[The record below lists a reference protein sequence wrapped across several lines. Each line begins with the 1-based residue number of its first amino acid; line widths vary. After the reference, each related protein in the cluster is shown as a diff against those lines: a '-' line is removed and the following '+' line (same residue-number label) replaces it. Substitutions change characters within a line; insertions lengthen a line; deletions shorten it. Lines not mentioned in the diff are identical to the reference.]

1 MAITPM
7 DIHRH
12 EFSTSRLGGYKA
24 EEVDA
29 FLDQIADELEMLLQR
44 NHEMSEALE
53 EMRERLREYDSM
65 QQTIQNA
72 FINAQKSADALV
84 QDSKNQAEA
93 ILADA
98 RKKGDSVISGLKGE
112 KEKMEASFNEIKQTI
127 ASYIGSTRDLLEKQ
141 LQSLKQFETAGMPA
155 SGARGVEPPPR
166 PPRPPVEKM
175 PEIPLAEMPVP
186 ETPLPAAPV
195 AAPAPPPIT
204 PSVTGEMPTL
214 NRMEGPGA
222 GMPPAG
228 IQTIATDEIE
238 AAAQAALSD
247 MEPVVPEEP
256 PMFEAQDEME
266 VEGDEPEGKRKRHF
280 FWE

>member
-12 EFSTSRLGGYKA
+12 EFSTSRLSGYKA

-44 NHEMSEALE
+44 NHEMSEALD

-84 QDSKNQAEA
+84 QDAKNQAEA
-93 ILADA
+93 ILAEA
-98 RKKGDSVISGLKGE
+98 RKKGDSVVAGLKGE
-112 KEKMEASFNEIKQTI
+112 KEKMEASFGEIKRTV
-127 ASYIGSTRDLLEKQ
+127 ASYIGSTRELLEKQ
-141 LQSLKQFETAGMPA
+141 LQSLKQFEAAGMPA
-155 SGARGVEPPPR
+155 SSPRGTERPKTPGPPAER
-166 PPRPPVEKM
+166 T
-175 PEIPLAEMPVP
+175 PEISVAEMPAP
-186 ETPLPAAPV
+186 EMPLPE
-195 AAPAPPPIT
+195 APAAQPYAPPIS
-204 PSVTGEMPTL
+204 PAATGEMPSL
-214 NRMEGPGA
+214 NRAEGPETGR
-222 GMPPAG
+222 PPAG
-228 IQTIATDEIE
+228 IQTSAAGELEE
-238 AAAQAALSD
+238 AARAALAD
-247 MEPVVPEEP
+247 LEPVVPEEP